1 VLRDPVKAVRI
12 AAARD
17 LLSVADTGLGSAR
30 ANWEVAIAE
39 YESVQKSLAERA
51 ESNLNLAMLYQASG
65 RTGEVEGLLRTALKR
80 DPGFYPAL
88 VTLVQWLEANGRGQE
103 AQALLAQSLKEHP
116 DAALLQHTQGLSL
129 VRAGQSAQAMPFL
142 RKAAQL
148 EPQSAQFG
156 YVLAVA
162 LHDSGKIDEA
172 CEELERLLKVQ
183 PANRNARLALIQYY
197 LNNGQEPKAQV
208 LLQGWKK
215 MNMGDPALK

>member
-1 VLRDPVKAVRI
+1 
-12 AAARD
+12 
-17 LLSVADTGLGSAR
+17 
-30 ANWEVAIAE
+30 
-39 YESVQKSLAERA
+39 
-51 ESNLNLAMLYQASG
+51 M
-65 RTGEVEGLLRTALKR
+65 
-80 DPGFYPAL
+80 
-88 VTLVQWLEANGRGQE
+88 
-103 AQALLAQSLKEHP
+103 LAQSLKDHP

-129 VRAGQSAQAMPFL
+129 VRAGKSDQAMPFL

-162 LHDSGKIDEA
+162 LHDSGKVDQA

-183 PANRNARLALIQYY
+183 PANRNARLSLIQYY
-197 LNNGQEPKAQV
+197 LDSGQESKAQV